1 MSFYKVISVCAFGSI
16 LGACAPDYGT
26 IIEVKEKL
34 TVDLRKYDSAEVRI
48 ENDGLTN
55 KIDRLTN
62 LGGGMEVIFF
72 DELKRLNITPAGE
85 DPKLSITCLF
95 RQGWGKPIRG
105 RHGEII
111 LTTVKWVNI
120 KLVDIPSQRLVG
132 EVECTRPKLK
142 HLPTD
147 FMRRMF
153 DELTSSREQ

>member
-1 MSFYKVISVCAFGSI
+1 MSIMKIIGLCILCSIVGS
-16 LGACAPDYGT
+16 CAPDYG
-26 IIEVKEKL
+26 ISIEVKKQL
-34 TVDLRKYDSAEVRI
+34 DADLSAYHSAETTL
-48 ENDGLTN
+48 ENDSY
-55 KIDRLTN
+55 R
-62 LGGGMEVIFF
+62 V
-72 DELKRLNITPAGE
+72 ELERWMNSGALVAVLSQELRRMGIAPGRHN
-85 DPKLSITCLF
+85 PKLHVVCLF
-95 RQGWGKPIRG
+95 REGWGKPVRG